1 MTFSALFQFRDVI
14 DTGEA
19 NPILEIV
26 DKDQNIIRWKL
37 EINSEEGSAKNTL
50 DR

>member
-1 MTFSALFQFRDVI
+1 MTFSALLQFRDVI

-26 DKDQNIIRWKL
+26 DKDQNIIRWKR
-37 EINSEEGSAKNTL
+37 EINSEEDSAKNTL